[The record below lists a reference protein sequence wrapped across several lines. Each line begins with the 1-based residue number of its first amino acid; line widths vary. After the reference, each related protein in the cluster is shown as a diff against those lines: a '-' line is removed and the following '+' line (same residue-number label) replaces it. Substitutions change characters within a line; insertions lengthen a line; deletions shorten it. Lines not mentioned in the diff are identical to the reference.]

1 MLGAQWS
8 KATGLIEDNGTPL
21 KSLWHGGLGLYLL
34 SWISLPGLTNIP
46 KSEQMMYILIF
57 GFAVICSH
65 LRPLG
70 GFPRAG
76 VLLGS
81 RLVAT
86 KCFLQPGFIWDD
98 VWFGTDGSGGVHS
111 KDPRLRKCAWAV
123 VAIKQHLAAVFD
135 VVGGVCGLLVDSVGP
150 NTVGQGWVNC
160 VC

>member
-1 MLGAQWS
+1 MACKGSESEREARAMGEASVLWFLLFDTFPRCGGKVVWLRENELRENAQIV
-8 KATGLIEDNGTPL
+8 ATG
-21 KSLWHGGLGLYLL
+21 
-34 SWISLPGLTNIP
+34 
-46 KSEQMMYILIF
+46 
-57 GFAVICSH
+57 
-65 LRPLG
+65 
-70 GFPRAG
+70 
-76 VLLGS
+76 
-81 RLVAT
+81 
-86 KCFLQPGFIWDD
+86 CFLQPGFVWDD